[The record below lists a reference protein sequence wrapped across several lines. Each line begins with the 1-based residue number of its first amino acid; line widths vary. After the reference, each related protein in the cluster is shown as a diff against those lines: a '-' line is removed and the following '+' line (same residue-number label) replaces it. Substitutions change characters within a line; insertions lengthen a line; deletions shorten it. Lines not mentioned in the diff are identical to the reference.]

1 MYVAGYTAG
10 RLWIELLRIDE
21 ATKLFGARINVWT
34 SILVF
39 VAAVLVVIKGL
50 RNNQAEG
57 HEEQPKVFH
66 TEVGG
71 PKVDRLT

>member
-50 RNNQAEG
+50 RNNQAKG
-57 HEEQPKVFH
+57 HRKT
-66 TEVGG
+66 TESV
-71 PKVDRLT
+71 PH